1 VNDPLGAATS
11 NPSHKPVI
19 DGALK
24 LHDFAASCIR

>member
-1 VNDPLGAATS
+1 VTDLLGAATS
-11 NPSHKPVI
+11 NPSSKPVI